1 MGWERSTHQVC
12 DSNSTQGPLQCIPN
26 AKRLCMRLQAGAQGG
41 VVSGVQVGRPASA
54 GTRGVAAAMQ
64 ALDGQ
69 VAGQPFVIVGK
80 DDQTGK
86 K

>member
-1 MGWERSTHQVC
+1 MHACSRR
-12 DSNSTQGPLQCIPN
+12 QGPLQCI
-26 AKRLCMRLQAGAQGG
+26 ASAERLCMRLQAGAQGG
-41 VVSGVQVGRPASA
+41 SVSGVQLGRPAPA

-69 VAGQPFVIVGK
+69 VAGPPLVIVGK
-80 DDQTGK
+80 DDHTGK